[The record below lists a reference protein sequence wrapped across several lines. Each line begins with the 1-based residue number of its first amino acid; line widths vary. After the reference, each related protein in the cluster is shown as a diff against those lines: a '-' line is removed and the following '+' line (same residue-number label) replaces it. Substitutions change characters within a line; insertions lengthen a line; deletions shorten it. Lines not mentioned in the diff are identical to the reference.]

1 VALAVCLLFDRQSE
15 RAVRG
20 LWDRLEDRGVPSLRS
35 HTHGRHVPHVSYA
48 VLRSWDQTAVVAAL
62 ADLSDGSPVEL
73 SFDGVGLFRRGRTW
87 LVAGVS
93 IDVVARQ
100 SRVVEAVTATGA
112 ELHKHYRPGI
122 WVPHCSLAPRA
133 MLAQLPEVVGVVFDV
148 LPLLV
153 RLDRAALVDSATGE
167 LRPLPA
173 LP

>member
-1 VALAVCLLFDRQSE
+1 M
-15 RAVRG
+15 RG
-20 LWDRLEDRGVPSLRS
+20 LWDRLEQRGVASLRS

-48 VLRSWDQTAVVAAL
+48 VLRSWDQTAVTAAL
-62 ADLSDGSPVEL
+62 AELCNEPPVEL

-93 IDVVARQ
+93 ADFVARQ

-122 WVPHCSLAPRA
+122 WLPHCSLAPRV
-133 MLAQLPEVVGVVFDV
+133 MLAHLPEVAGAVLDV
-148 LPLLV
+148 LPLRA
-153 RLDRAALVDSATGE
+153 RLDRAALVNSATGE
-167 LRPLPA
+167 ISPLPA